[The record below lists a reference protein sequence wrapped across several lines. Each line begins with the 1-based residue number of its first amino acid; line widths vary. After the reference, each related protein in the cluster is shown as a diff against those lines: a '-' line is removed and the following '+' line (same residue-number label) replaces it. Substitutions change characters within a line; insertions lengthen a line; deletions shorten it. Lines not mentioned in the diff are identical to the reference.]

1 MMSAESRFVSPG
13 VGPGMPLRPPEFRV
27 IARSPG
33 TRPAKAASD
42 PNYMTSLARGLSV
55 IRAFTGADPQL
66 TIAEVARIMSVT
78 LNVGSRLPAYCTTMG
93 RVLLSQLPRE
103 EIDEFLGRVRMRPIT
118 EKTIT
123 SRDTLRR
130 VLDQVLEKGYALV
143 DQELEIGLRSIAVPV
158 RGATGAVIA
167 AMNASA
173 QASRISRREMEGR
186 FLPVLQQGAGE
197 VAQLFVR
204 TGLSG
209 SAAHSIARPT

>member
-1 MMSAESRFVSPG
+1 
-13 VGPGMPLRPPEFRV
+13 
-27 IARSPG
+27 
-33 TRPAKAASD
+33 
-42 PNYMTSLARGLSV
+42 
-55 IRAFTGADPQL
+55 
-66 TIAEVARIMSVT
+66 
-78 LNVGSRLPAYCTTMG
+78 MG
-93 RVLLSQLPRE
+93 RVLLAQLPRE
-103 EIDEFLGRVRMRPIT
+103 EIDEFLGRVRMRSIT

-123 SRDTLRR
+123 SRDVLRR

-167 AMNASA
+167 AMNVSA
-173 QASRISRREMEGR
+173 QAARISRREMEGR

-209 SAAHSIARPT
+209 AAAHSIARPT